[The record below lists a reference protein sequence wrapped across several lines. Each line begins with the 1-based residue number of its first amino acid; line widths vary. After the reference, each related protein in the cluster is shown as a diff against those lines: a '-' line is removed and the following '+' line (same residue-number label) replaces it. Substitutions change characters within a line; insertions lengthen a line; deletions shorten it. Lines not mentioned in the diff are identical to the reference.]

1 MSLTL
6 GIQDGVKSALA
17 IIAKK
22 RGLFARQGLN
32 VEFKEYSSDESALT
46 SLVNKEVDI
55 AFSSTIP
62 FVIESFNHENLRLL
76 AGTGF
81 TDKAHVVLVKR
92 ENGESNPR
100 DLTGQ
105 TVGTV
110 ADSAV
115 SIFLQIFLK
124 IHNVEGVNVEYFDED
139 ILVEKFLAEELDA
152 IAIRT
157 EKYEEILKGADTRLR
172 VFLPDFFRLYGI
184 LASNEECVNQKKE
197 ALERFMGALVLAEK
211 FVYRNPDRSQKIIFD
226 YFGTNRLKSISN
238 DWESYRYILSLGE
251 SLLLALESA
260 QKLYQENHESERTVK
275 FLPLI
280 ESEIL
285 RKEKPYAVTIR
296 Q

>member
-1 MSLTL
+1 MTLTL
-6 GIQDGVKSALA
+6 GVQDGVKSALA

-32 VEFKEYSSDESALT
+32 VEFKEHSSDEGALK
-46 SLVNKEVDI
+46 SLVNEEVDV

-62 FVIESFNHENLRLL
+62 FVIESFNNENLRLL

-100 DLTGQ
+100 DLAGQ

-124 IHNVEGVNVEYFDED
+124 IHDVKGVKVEYLDED
-139 ILVEKFLAEELDA
+139 VLIEKFLGGELEA

-157 EKYEEILKGADTRLR
+157 EKYEEILEGSETRLR
-172 VFLPDFFRLYGI
+172 VYLPDFFRLYGI
-184 LASNEECVNQKKE
+184 LASSEKCVTQKRE
-197 ALERFMGALVLAEK
+197 ALKRFMGALVLAEK

-260 QKLYQENHESERTVK
+260 QKLYKENHENERTVK

-285 RKEKPYAVTIR
+285 REEKPYAVTIR